1 MMRYNVENA
10 VLNQREGEEFGEE
23 IKELNDKLKKEI
35 QIEAEMLKKS
45 NFPVDDEC
53 RIDMDKFEGIY
64 SHDIVSRNKGVVV
77 SREDSFKNK
86 NKKENEFV
94 DPVGELLEK
103 SKTLSV
109 NHQWLKGRYLALRTS
124 KFDDYQ
130 NGVDELIIN
139 VETSEVIAA
148 VDSTT
153 DFMSKAETGKINKI
167 LKEGADVTYGLKIR
181 DNKPV
186 LGELAG
192 LPVFIISFKKKET
205 IELAKKVADQINP
218 EEEGKKLLDS
228 LIKQAEMFSR
238 SASSKMRPKYEK
250 ALKEFQ
256 DLKKDM

>member
-1 MMRYNVENA
+1 
-10 VLNQREGEEFGEE
+10 
-23 IKELNDKLKKEI
+23 
-35 QIEAEMLKKS
+35 
-45 NFPVDDEC
+45 
-53 RIDMDKFEGIY
+53 
-64 SHDIVSRNKGVVV
+64 
-77 SREDSFKNK
+77 
-86 NKKENEFV
+86 
-94 DPVGELLEK
+94 
-103 SKTLSV
+103 
-109 NHQWLKGRYLALRTS
+109 
-124 KFDDYQ
+124 
-130 NGVDELIIN
+130 
-139 VETSEVIAA
+139 
-148 VDSTT
+148 
-153 DFMSKAETGKINKI
+153 MSKAETGKINKI